1 MVATGTK
8 QESGMTPESRVE
20 ILERFSKEQGVHWSI
35 PDVASQDFRV
45 TKSDDRY
52 TISCMTVDGSTSTS
66 ISRREVASFSLD
78 GQFLSGSS
86 AEKSESSSNSQD
98 LSPRQADE
106 MLNRIVEIRSPKM
119 VGSLAKDPFEKMMF
133 PPV

>member
-1 MVATGTK
+1 MLARGTK
-8 QESGMTPESRVE
+8 RESGMTPESRVE

-52 TISCMTVDGSTSTS
+52 TISCMTVDGSTNTS
-66 ISRREVASFSLD
+66 LREVASFSLA

-86 AEKSESSSNSQD
+86 VEKSQSSSNGQD
-98 LSPRQADE
+98 LSPRQADQ

-119 VGSLAKDPFEKMMF
+119 LGSLAEDPFEKIMI